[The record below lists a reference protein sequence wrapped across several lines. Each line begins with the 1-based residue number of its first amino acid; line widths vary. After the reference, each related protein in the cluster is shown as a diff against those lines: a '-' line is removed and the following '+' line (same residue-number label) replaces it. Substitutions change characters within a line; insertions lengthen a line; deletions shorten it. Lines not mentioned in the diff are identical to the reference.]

1 MKTKK
6 NKVLFF
12 VLILMLFNINTVK
25 AIDCNQLGQNACNE
39 RSDCDWSEAD
49 QRCRVSISGTQ
60 NMDCNQLGQ
69 SACDGRPDCDWDKS
83 DQRCRNYTGN
93 NTNNAT
99 TNTRKKCI
107 TCGEVNTIP
116 ASIPTFSR
124 NVINLVQVLV
134 PIIIIIMG
142 IVTFLKAL
150 VSGEDKALSQARTHF
165 IRMILV
171 GIAILL
177 IVTIIKLVFSF
188 AGKSDDVNSVMKC
201 ISCFTTDKNACNIT
215 VCPERKMG
223 DDESNN
229 GSQHH
234 ESSSGQS
241 HGGSGGRH

>member
-1 MKTKK
+1 MKTRK

-25 AIDCNQLGQNACNE
+25 ADTITKTCYSPNDCICTDNKYPCTIA
-39 RSDCDWSEAD
+39 
-49 QRCRVSISGTQ
+49 VSNSSSGV
-60 NMDCNQLGQ
+60 
-69 SACDGRPDCDWDKS
+69 S
-83 DQRCRNYTGN
+83 
-93 NTNNAT
+93 
-99 TNTRKKCI
+99 TRKKCI

-134 PIIIIIMG
+134 PAIIVIMG

-188 AGKSDDVNSVMKC
+188 AAKSDDVNSIMKC
-201 ISCFTTDKNACNIT
+201 ISCFTTDENACNIT
-215 VCPERKMG
+215 TCPERNSG
-223 DDESNN
+223 TATP
-229 GSQHH
+229 
-234 ESSSGQS
+234 SSSGGTNNGES
-241 HGGSGGRH
+241 SNNVPNSTTKKCGDYGTAGECNSDPENDCKWSTNGNFCEVR